1 MNGPALREVEPDAWD
16 GLLAAAGV
24 EDGYLRR
31 GAVDASCLLEGAE
44 ATFLSFRDEVFLP
57 ALVREIPG
65 SDGLRDVSA
74 PYPYGGPVALG
85 DELAAARF
93 WEAYADWCRERLVVS
108 TFIRFHP
115 LLENQR
121 CSPPGAQLECLADA
135 AVWRLEGD
143 LFAGMHRSHRNKCR
157 KARAAGVEVAVER
170 APKTLDGFLE
180 LYEETMRRQHASD
193 FHWFGRD
200 YWETLSAGLGDG
212 FVRLDA
218 TLEGEL
224 VASEVC
230 VAGGPWIHYHMGV
243 TSDEGRA
250 LGAANLLVYETAA
263 WAQANGFEELS
274 LGGGLGGRE
283 DSLWEFKH
291 RFADEMNRAFWIGKL
306 VNDEDAYRGLGGDPA
321 AGGYFPAYRAPGRS
335 SS

>member
-1 MNGPALREVEPDAWD
+1 MSGPGLREVEPDAWD

-24 EDGYLRR
+24 ADAYLRR

-74 PYPYGGPVALG
+74 PYAYGGPIAAGG
-85 DELAAARF
+85 DPPIEEFWAAY
-93 WEAYADWCRERLVVS
+93 EDWCRRALGRLDV
-108 TFIRFHP
+108 HP
-115 LLENQR
+115 LPSAAREPAVR
-121 CSPPGAQLECLADA
+121 AAGGEGGAARGR

-157 KARAAGVEVAVER
+157 KARAGGVEVAVER
-170 APKTLDGFLE
+170 APATLDGFLE

-291 RFADEMNRAFWIGKL
+291 RFADEMNREFWIGKL
-306 VNDEDAYRGLGGDPA
+306 VDDEDAYRGLGGDPA